1 MLFGQFLGQ
10 WNKENE
16 EKTMESSVID
26 LRAGSAASGLKDTR
40 VNDFFEK
47 KSKQIFSRKLKLFWT
62 QGLN

>member
-26 LRAGSAASGLKDTR
+26 LRAGSAASGLKDTNG
-40 VNDFFEK
+40 VLE
-47 KSKQIFSRKLKLFWT
+47 
-62 QGLN
+62 